1 MKELVIKQN
10 EEIEIFRNGSPD
22 EVAKM
27 IYEEA
32 VELLEAVETAY
43 LTDDLT
49 SIVSEAGDVYYLLIR
64 LSSMLGIDLEDALEV
79 KIKRNHLKY
88 FGQTDKAEARRL
100 WEEQGGDHKFFDEL
114 E

>member
-10 EEIEIFRNGSPD
+10 EEIEIFRKGSPD

-27 IYEEA
+27 LLDEA
-32 VELLEAVETAY
+32 IELVEATETAF

-49 SIVSEAGDVYYLLIR
+49 SVLSEVADVYYLLIR
-64 LSSMLGIDLEDALEV
+64 FSSMLGIDLEDALEV
-79 KIKRNHLKY
+79 KIKRNQLKY

-100 WEEQGGDHKFFDEL
+100 WEEQGGDKRFFEEL
-114 E
+114 D